1 MIDAFVALVCV
12 AVGVWRRSWALL
24 LRPCEALSHAVLL
37 VALCGRADERDRA
50 RRAMSHRR
58 AGRRPCAPELPYDEY
73 GRAYGR
79 VYVWGDMVMS
89 YVY

>member
-1 MIDAFVALVCV
+1 MAFRVVMCMCVCARTVPSMIDAFVALVCV

-50 RRAMSHRR
+50 TRDVA
-58 AGRRPCAPELPYDEY
+58 
-73 GRAYGR
+73 
-79 VYVWGDMVMS
+79 
-89 YVY
+89 